1 MGRIRQLASDTAIYG
16 LTTVVSRLLTYFL
29 VPFYTKYFGTGEY
42 GVITLVFIAIGFF
55 NVLFTF
61 GMESAYLRYGIDRD
75 RAASLFKTLQ
85 ITILGVGSVLVLLL
99 WSAAPLVQPV
109 VALEGGY
116 LDPIYLFMLAI
127 LWLDALATVP
137 FAELR
142 LVRRTYAYAGAKLL
156 NVAINVAL
164 NLYLVL
170 SLGMGIVSVLIANV
184 VASGWTLLH
193 TAWLTRKSYNGSWDG
208 PALRTALSF
217 GLPYIPAGIG
227 YIINEGISRVFLNIT
242 PDSTMA
248 ALYGSQYTSADITG
262 IFGACYK
269 LSVFMML
276 LTQMFRMAW
285 QPFFMKYAQ
294 AEDAPKTFADVFR
307 YYNFVAAGVFLT
319 VGLFV
324 AEIAAI
330 PIPGLRGTV
339 IDSRYWL
346 GLSAVPMLLAAYW
359 FQGWYTNFTAG
370 VFIREKT
377 KILPKITLA
386 GATITILANIVLI
399 PKFGMEGA
407 AWASVM
413 SYGSMALMIYR
424 ESQKQ
429 FPIPYRMASAFL
441 VMAASGLMV
450 AATAFEPWLASFYGK
465 LALLASGL
473 VMAGAITFWPRKN

>member
-16 LTTVVSRLLTYFL
+16 LTTVVARLLTYFL
-29 VPFYTKYFGTGEY
+29 VPFYTKFFGTGEY

-61 GMESAYLRYGIDRD
+61 GMESAYLRYGVDRE

-109 VALEGGY
+109 VALDGGY
-116 LDPIYLFMLAI
+116 LDPIYLLMLAI
-127 LWLDALATVP
+127 LWLDALAAVP

-142 LVRRTYAYAGAKLL
+142 LVRRTSAYATAKIL

-170 SLGMGIVSVLIANV
+170 ILGMGIVSVLIANV
-184 VASGWTLLH
+184 AASAFTLVH
-193 TAWLTRKSYNGSWDG
+193 TAMLTRRSYNGSWDG
-208 PALRTALSF
+208 PALKTALRF

-227 YIINEGISRVFLNIT
+227 YIVNEGISRVFLNLT
-242 PDSTMA
+242 PDSMIA

-285 QPFFMKYAQ
+285 QPFFMKYADQ
-294 AEDAPKTFADVFR
+294 ADAGRTFADVFR
-307 YYNFVAAGVFLT
+307 YYNFVAALVFLA
-319 VGLFV
+319 VALFV
-324 AEIAAI
+324 ADIAAI

-346 GLSAVPMLLAAYW
+346 GLGAVPMLLAAYW

-370 VFIREKT
+370 VFIKEKT
-377 KILPKITLA
+377 KLLPKITLA
-386 GATITILANIVLI
+386 GASVTILANMALI
-399 PKFGMEGA
+399 PFYGMEGA
-407 AWASVM
+407 AWASVL
-413 SYGSMALMIYR
+413 SYGAMAMMIYR
-424 ESQKQ
+424 ASQRE
-429 FPIPYRMASAFL
+429 FAVPYN
-441 VMAASGLMV
+441 MV
-450 AATAFEPWLASFYGK
+450 AAFLIMAVCGSIVSATALGPWLASFVGK
-465 LALLASGL
+465 ISLLVGGSAI
-473 VMAGAITFWPRKN
+473 VAAITFWPRRN

>member
-1 MGRIRQLASDTAIYG
+1 MGRIRQLASDTAVYG

-29 VPFYTKYFGTGEY
+29 VPFYTKFFGTGEY

-61 GMESAYLRYGIDRD
+61 GMESAYLRYGVDRE

-99 WSAAPLVQPV
+99 WSASPLVQPV
-109 VALEGGY
+109 LALEGGY
-116 LDPIYLFMLAI
+116 LDPIYLLMLAI
-127 LWLDALATVP
+127 LWLDALATVS

-142 LVRRTYAYAGAKLL
+142 LVRRTTAYASAKIL

-170 SLGMGIVSVLIANV
+170 VLGMGIVSVLIANV
-184 VASGWTLLH
+184 VASGWTLAH
-193 TAWLTRKSYNGSWDG
+193 TALLTRKSYNGRWDG
-208 PALRTALSF
+208 PALKTALSF

-227 YIINEGISRVFLNIT
+227 YIVNEGISRVFLNIT

-276 LTQMFRMAW
+276 LSQMFRMAW
-285 QPFFMKYAQ
+285 QPFFMKYAN
-294 AEDAPKTFADVFR
+294 EDGAAKTFSDVFR
-307 YYNFVAAGVFLT
+307 YYNLVAAFVFMS
-319 VGLFV
+319 VALFV
-324 AEIAAI
+324 AEIAAL
-330 PIPGLRGTV
+330 PVPGLRGTV

-370 VFIREKT
+370 VFIKEKT
-377 KILPKITLA
+377 NLLPKITLV
-386 GATITILANIVLI
+386 GASITIAANTVFI
-399 PKFGMEGA
+399 PHLGMEGA
-407 AWASVM
+407 AWASVL
-413 SYGSMALMIYR
+413 SYGAMAMMIYR
-424 ESQKQ
+424 ASQKV
-429 FPIPYRMASAFL
+429 FAIPYHLSTAFAIMA
-441 VMAASGLMV
+441 VCASTV
-450 AATAFEPWLASFYGK
+450 AATEWLPWLSTVVGKMSLLSGAS
-465 LALLASGL
+465 
-473 VMAGAITFWPRKN
+473 VIVIAITLWSRKH

>member
-16 LTTVVSRLLTYFL
+16 LTTVVARLLTYFL
-29 VPFYTKYFGTGEY
+29 VPFYTKFFGTGEY

-61 GMESAYLRYGIDRD
+61 GMESAYLRYGVDRE

-85 ITILGVGSVLVLLL
+85 ITILGVGSLLVLLL
-99 WSAAPLVQPV
+99 WSAAPLIQPV
-109 VALEGGY
+109 VALQGGY
-116 LDPIYLFMLAI
+116 QDPIYLLMLAI
-127 LWLDALATVP
+127 LWLDALSTVP

-142 LVRRTYAYAGAKLL
+142 LVRRTTAYATAKIL

-164 NLYLVL
+164 NLYLVVG
-170 SLGMGIVSVLIANV
+170 LGMGIVSVLIANV
-184 VASGWTLLH
+184 AASAFTLAH
-193 TAWLTRKSYNGSWDG
+193 TALLTRRSYSGSWDG
-208 PALRTALSF
+208 PALKTALSF

-227 YIINEGISRVFLNIT
+227 YIINEGISRVFLNLT
-242 PDSTMA
+242 PDSMMA

-285 QPFFMKYAQ
+285 QPFFMKYANEVG
-294 AEDAPKTFADVFR
+294 AGKTFADVFR
-307 YYNFVAAGVFLT
+307 YYNFVAALVFLT
-319 VGLFV
+319 VALFV

-346 GLSAVPMLLAAYW
+346 GLGAVPMLLAAYW

-370 VFIREKT
+370 VFIKEKT
-377 KILPKITLA
+377 KLLPKITLA
-386 GATITILANIVLI
+386 GASVTILANMALI
-399 PKFGMEGA
+399 PLYGMEGA

-413 SYGSMALMIYR
+413 SYGAMAMMIYR
-424 ESQKQ
+424 ASQRE
-429 FPIPYRMASAFL
+429 FAIPYNMATAFMI
-441 VMAASGLMV
+441 MAICGSTV
-450 AATAFEPWLASFYGK
+450 AATVFVPWLASFVGK
-465 LALLASGL
+465 ISLLASGSAI
-473 VMAGAITFWPRKN
+473 VGAITFWPRRN

>member
-1 MGRIRQLASDTAIYG
+1 VGRIRQLASDTAIYG

-61 GMESAYLRYGIDRD
+61 GMESAYLRYGVDRE

-85 ITILGVGSVLVLLL
+85 ITILGVGSLLLLLL
-99 WSAAPLVQPV
+99 WSAAPLIQPV
-109 VALEGGY
+109 IALDGGY
-116 LDPIYLFMLAI
+116 RDPIYVLMLAI
-127 LWLDALATVP
+127 LWLDALSTVP

-142 LVRRTYAYAGAKLL
+142 LVRRTSSYAVAKIL
-156 NVAINVAL
+156 NVVINVAL

-170 SLGMGIVSVLIANV
+170 GLGMGIVSVLIANV
-184 VASGWTLLH
+184 AASGFTLAH
-193 TAWLTRKSYNGSWDG
+193 TALLTRGSYGGKWDG
-208 PALRTALSF
+208 PALQTALRF

-227 YIINEGISRVFLNIT
+227 YIINEGISRVFLNLT

-285 QPFFMKYAQ
+285 QPFFMKYAN
-294 AEDAPKTFADVFR
+294 AEGAGKTFADVFR
-307 YYNFVAAGVFLT
+307 YYNFVAAVVFLM
-319 VGLFV
+319 VALFV

-370 VFIREKT
+370 VFIKEKT
-377 KILPKITLA
+377 NILPKITIA
-386 GATITILANIVLI
+386 GASITVVANVLLI
-399 PKFGMEGA
+399 PLYGMEGA
-407 AWASVM
+407 AWASLM
-413 SYGSMALMIYR
+413 SYGAMALLIYR
-424 ESQKQ
+424 ASQKQ
-429 FPIPYRMASAFL
+429 FAIPYNMATAFL
-441 VMAASGLMV
+441 VIAICGSTV
-450 AATAFEPWLASFYGK
+450 AATEIDPWLSTLVGK
-465 LALLASGL
+465 WSLLLVSSGT
-473 VMAGAITFWPRKN
+473 VAAVTFWPRKD